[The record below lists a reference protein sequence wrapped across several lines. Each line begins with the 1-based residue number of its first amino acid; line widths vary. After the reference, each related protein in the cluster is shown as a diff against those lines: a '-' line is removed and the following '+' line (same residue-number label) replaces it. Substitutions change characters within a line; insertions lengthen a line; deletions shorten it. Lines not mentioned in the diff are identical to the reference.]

1 MAFQWVFDT
10 AATIS
15 MIERNS
21 VGQTITR
28 NNTVRAV
35 SRGNGIMRF
44 TVQMPAG
51 LRWSD
56 VADEIALIDAAGMHT
71 VENVQLSNANYTA
84 WMHNGDFTPGQ
95 NWDVIAVQ
103 VPTWTI
109 FDRDLVRFDGPFIFY
124 ESVV

>member
-1 MAFQWVFDT
+1 MAFQWIFDK
-10 AATIS
+10 AASIS
-15 MIERNS
+15 AIDRS
-21 VGQTITR
+21 IVAQTITR

-35 SRGNGIMRF
+35 SRGNGIMKF

-51 LRWSD
+51 MRWSD
-56 VADEIALIDAAGMHT
+56 VATFISAIDAAGMHT

-95 NWDVIAVQ
+95 NWDVICVQ
-103 VPTWTI
+103 MPEWVI
-109 FDRDLVRFDGPFIFY
+109 SDRDLVTWTGPFVFY